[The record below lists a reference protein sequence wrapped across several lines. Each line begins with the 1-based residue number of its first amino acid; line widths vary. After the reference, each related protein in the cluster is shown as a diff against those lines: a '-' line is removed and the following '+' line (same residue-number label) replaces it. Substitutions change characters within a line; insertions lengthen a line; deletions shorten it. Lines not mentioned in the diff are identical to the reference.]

1 MMGKESKKEKMGKE
15 LTTIDIFVNELK
27 DKKEFTYKEIVDFMD
42 KEELTPEEVD
52 NLYAKLEKAGMKI
65 AK

>member
-1 MMGKESKKEKMGKE
+1 MGKESKKEKMGKE